1 MLFHN
6 KKNWLAGAALAL
18 LAGSQAMAGPQPDAG
33 LLAGINKIKV
43 IDGHSHYLTAPLPK
57 TSDKLLGE
65 HPFPHPV
72 ELDLRNPHWIEAW
85 RALWGYEHNDME
97 EGHVRDLLEQKNR
110 IRQEQGE
117 GFAAW
122 VLDRVGVDAGLV
134 NLPMMS
140 PGMNPPRFRQVTI
153 ADPYLNPFLK
163 QYVRRGMPPVIPPGA
178 DAPATIDGYLDD
190 IVDPA
195 LESFKANGAIAIKFA
210 IAYFRPLDFRKVSKE
225 AAAASYQRLLAEG
238 AGAPVDAHRRLED
251 FVLFHIC
258 KTAGRLGL
266 PVTIHTGIGADPYF
280 NFTGSNPL
288 LLETVLND
296 PEQRGT
302 RFVLIHGGW
311 PFDEQAGAMLMK
323 PNVYIDFSDQTFL
336 RSTRAVS
343 RTLRSWMEW
352 YPWKIMFGSD
362 AYPDP
367 NTPLASW
374 EEKLYVTTKSAR
386 TALAMALTGM
396 MQDGQVSRERALELA
411 TMVLRTNALEFYRLE
426 LD

>member
-1 MLFHN
+1 MLFNN

-18 LAGSQAMAGPQPDAG
+18 FAGSQAMAGAQPDAD

-43 IDGHSHYLTAPLPK
+43 IDGHSHYLMVPLPE

-65 HPFPHPV
+65 HAFPHPV
-72 ELDLRNPHWIEAW
+72 ELDLRNPHWIGAW
-85 RALWGYEHNDME
+85 RALWGYQHNDME
-97 EGHVRDLLEQKNR
+97 EGHIRDLLEQKNR
-110 IRQEQGE
+110 IRLEKGD

-140 PGMNPPRFRQVTI
+140 PGMNPPRFRQVMFV
-153 ADPYLNPFLK
+153 DHYLNPFLEH
-163 QYVRRGMPPVIPPGA
+163 YTRNIMPPVIPPGA

-195 LESFKANGAIAIKFA
+195 LERFKANGAVAIKFA
-210 IAYFRPLDFRKVSKE
+210 IAYLRPLDFRKVSKE

-238 AGAPVDAHRRLED
+238 AGAPVEVQRRLED

-258 KTAGRLGL
+258 NTAGRLDL
-266 PVTIHTGIGADPYF
+266 PVTIHVGVGADPYF
-280 NFTGSNPL
+280 NIAGSNPL

-323 PNVYIDFSDQTFL
+323 PNVYIEFSAQTFL

-343 RTLRSWMEW
+343 RTLRNWMEW

-362 AYPDP
+362 AFP
-367 NTPLASW
+367 NTYLVSW
-374 EEKLYVTTKSAR
+374 EEKLYTTTKSAR

-411 TMVLRTNALEFYRLE
+411 TMALRTNALEFYRLE